1 MSEVTEVY
9 SCREGQELKQG
20 KLDYVHN
27 ITTREEA
34 EADARARCQRDPSL
48 RKVAYYSVGASGKFR
63 NFCTYTNPNPASA
76 GKGGG
81 GAVARSP
88 RQAVRKAPPPRK
100 PTLVQKIAGLL
111 GLEK

>member
-20 KLDYVHN
+20 KLDYVHD
-27 ITTREEA
+27 ITTREQA
-34 EADARARCQRDPSL
+34 EADARARCQRDPSI

-63 NFCTYTNPNPASA
+63 NFFTYTNPNPASA
-76 GKGGG
+76 DRGGG
-81 GAVARSP
+81 TVARTP
-88 RQAVRKAPPPRK
+88 RATARKAPPRK